1 MLSGNP
7 KTEIVQSPNYTIFFN
22 RVFGT
27 DGLFKIFSHVAVGI
41 LDTSKLILSFPAL
54 LSGAVFK
61 IAEKNVSSNAIF
73 QGAKSLEQR
82 LALMHN
88 AVDLL
93 GFSSLVYDYTPIAR
107 TP

>member
-1 MLSGNP
+1 MLSGNL
-7 KTEIVQSPNYTIFFN
+7 KTEIFQSPNYAIFFN

-27 DGLFKIFSHVAVGI
+27 GGLLKIFSHVAIRI

-61 IAEKNVSSNAIF
+61 ITEKNVSSNATF

-88 AVDLL
+88 AVDL
-93 GFSSLVYDYTPIAR
+93 
-107 TP
+107 